1 MSGADDEILELFLV
15 ESREHLEDIE
25 SDLLAI
31 EEQGAATDAELVNHV
46 FRAIHTIKGAA
57 GFFGLHTIKELS
69 HVMEHLLDLMRKRQL
84 IATPRVISV
93 LLDGADVLRTMINNP
108 DTSNET
114 EIGPLV
120 ESIKECVAG
129 GGETEDAE
137 MNRAVDVALKDG
149 RVLMQ
154 VPFSDFEKAL
164 RDSKGGDHVYLVQY
178 DLFEL
183 EKQNKN
189 ALEII
194 NELQDLAYFIDSI
207 LDVEGV
213 GTLSDDT
220 DPQLHF
226 YVLLATVM
234 EHDLISHFLELSEDR
249 VFELGEAELG
259 FNIHQVL
266 TKKSA
271 AAAPASA
278 PAPAPAAPAPVQAA
292 EPAAVAVPEAPSA
305 PTAAEVPQPAVPE
318 KAAPA
323 AKRESKPEV
332 AEAAEAAPRLP
343 KKSGKMESYIRVN
356 VLLLDRLMN
365 LAGELVL
372 TRNEML
378 LNANSRDWELVD
390 RTAQKV
396 NIITSELQEAIMS
409 TRMQAVGVV
418 FNKFHRIVRDLSRSL
433 NKQIRLE
440 VEGEHVELDKT
451 IIEAIGDPMTHLIRN
466 ACDHGIEKPAKRA
479 GAGKDETG
487 TLRLSALHEAGMVVI
502 EIADD
507 GGGINADNIRDK
519 ALRMGLHTLNELEA
533 MDDKEAVKLIFA
545 PGFSTAAEV
554 TEVSGR
560 GVGMDVVHTNLS
572 KLGGTIDIDT
582 EIGRGTTF
590 RIKLPLTLAIIPSLL
605 VEVEGQQLC
614 IPQVNLQELVR
625 IPQSEVKNRIERIGE
640 SAVIRLREELLPL
653 VRMRDVLGLEGT
665 YIDPNTG
672 EIRPD
677 RRQRLVDR
685 RGPEDKRADEKGP
698 EEGKPRKARDRRSFP
713 DGAYNIAVVTAN
725 TVRYGLIVDQLMD
738 SAEIVVKPLGR
749 HLKDSP
755 IYAGATILGTGSVA
769 LILDVEGICLHMRL
783 REIRGRRDTRRE
795 IVNESDTTDLQTFLL
810 VSYGGED
817 LFGIPMEL
825 VQRIETA
832 KREHVEYTGGRSA
845 LKIHGRSLALFSL
858 AEPDNRQPRIETDQ
872 FRVIIFRIAG
882 REVGLVV
889 EEIIDIVQ
897 HAVEIDPV
905 THKQIGVF
913 GSAVINDRIT
923 LIVDLHGLVRAQV
936 PEWVEEYEQGF
947 LVKEEVKKTALIV
960 EDSPFFMEQVKR
972 YVTEAGY
979 QTMTATDGVVALN
992 LLKERGETIDIIL
1005 TDIEMPNMDGF
1016 ELAEQVR
1023 KDPALASIPIIAITS
1038 IATSTAVAHSRTVG
1052 IDDYLIKLD
1061 RELIIKRAHHFIEHG
1076 REVSI

>member
-57 GFFGLHTIKELS
+57 GFFGLHKIKELS
-69 HVMEHLLDLMRKRQL
+69 HVMEHLLDLLRKRQL
-84 IATPRVISV
+84 VATPKVISV
-93 LLDGADVLRTMINNP
+93 LLDGADVLRGMINNP
-108 DTSNET
+108 DTSNDQ
-114 EIGPLV
+114 EITDLV
-120 ESIKECVAG
+120 ESIKVCAG
-129 GGETEDAE
+129 GEDEKAQE
-137 MNRAVDVALKDG
+137 ELNRAVDIKTNDG

-154 VPFSDFEKAL
+154 VPFSDFEKAV

-178 DLFEL
+178 DLFEI

-194 NELQDLAYFIDSI
+194 NELQDLAYFIDSV

-213 GTLSDDT
+213 GTLADEG
-220 DPQLHF
+220 DPKLHF

-234 EHDLISHFLELSEDR
+234 EHDLISHFLELSEKC
-249 VFELGEAELG
+249 VFELGEEALG
-259 FNIHQVL
+259 FNIHSVL
-266 TKKSA
+266 KKKA
-271 AAAPASA
+271 
-278 PAPAPAAPAPVQAA
+278 APAPAAPAPEPAPTPQVTAPVEAPANPAASVVPTPPKQAA
-292 EPAAVAVPEAPSA
+292 PAKLEKPAPASTPVPEPAAD
-305 PTAAEVPQPAVPE
+305 
-318 KAAPA
+318 AAPPKP
-323 AKRESKPEV
+323 KR
-332 AEAAEAAPRLP
+332 
-343 KKSGKMESYIRVN
+343 SGKVESYIRVN

-433 NKQIRLE
+433 GKKIRLT

-466 ACDHGIEKPAKRA
+466 ACDHGIEGPEKRIKH
-479 GAGKDETG
+479 GKDETG
-487 TLRLSALHEAGMVVI
+487 TLRLSALHEAGLVVI

-507 GGGINADNIRDK
+507 GGGIPPDAIRDK
-519 ALRMGLHTLNELEA
+519 ALRMGLHTMAELEA
-533 MDDKEAVKLIFA
+533 MSDKEAVKLIFA
-545 PGFSTAAEV
+545 PGFSTAAQV
-554 TEVSGR
+554 TDVSGR

-572 KLGGTIDIDT
+572 KLGGTIDIDSAV
-582 EIGRGTTF
+582 GRGTTF

-605 VEVEGQQLC
+605 VSVEGQQFC

-653 VRMRDVLGLEGT
+653 VRMRDVLGLDGT
-665 YIDPNTG
+665 FIHPQTG
-672 EIRPD
+672 EIRSD
-677 RRQRLVDR
+677 RRQNLADR
-685 RGPEDKRADEKGP
+685 RGSGASETPDDIAT
-698 EEGKPRKARDRRSFP
+698 PRSKRDRRSDP
-713 DGAYNIAVVTAN
+713 EGAHNIAVVTAN
-725 TVRYGLIVDQLMD
+725 AIRYGLIVDHLMD

-749 HLKDSP
+749 HLKDVP

-769 LILDVEGICLHMRL
+769 MILDVEGICSHMNL
-783 REIRGRRDTRRE
+783 REIPSRREQRRDA
-795 IVNESDTTDLQTFLL
+795 VADAAATDVQTFLMI
-810 VSYGGED
+810 SYGGED
-817 LFGIPMEL
+817 LYGIPMEL

-832 KREHVEYTGGRSA
+832 DVANVEYTGGRTA

-858 AEPDNRQPRIETDQ
+858 AEPENRQPRIKTDQ

-889 EEIIDIVQ
+889 DEIIDIVQ
-897 HAVEIDPV
+897 QEVEIDPV
-905 THKQIGVF
+905 THKQIGIF

-923 LIVDLHGLVRAQV
+923 LIVDLHGLVRTQV
-936 PEWVEEYEQGF
+936 PEWVNEYEKNF
-947 LVKEEVKKTALIV
+947 TLKEAESKKTALIV
-960 EDSPFFMEQVKR
+960 EDSPFFMDQVKR

-979 QTMTATDGVVALN
+979 QTITATDGQVALN
-992 LLKERGETIDIIL
+992 LLQERGDSVDIVL

-1016 ELAEQVR
+1016 ELAEAIR
-1023 KDPALASIPIIAITS
+1023 RDPKLSHLPIIAITS
-1038 IATSTAVAHSRTVG
+1038 IATSTAVAHSKTVG

-1061 RELIIKRAHHFIEHG
+1061 RELIIKRAHHFIENG
-1076 REVSI
+1076 RAVGA

>member
-84 IATPRVISV
+84 VATPRVISV

-108 DTSNET
+108 DTSNDT

-129 GGETEDAE
+129 GGGEAEDAE
-137 MNRAVDVALKDG
+137 LNRAIDVALKDG

-154 VPFSDFEKAL
+154 VPFGDFEKAL

-234 EHDLISHFLELSEDR
+234 EHDLISHFLELAEHR
-249 VFELGEAELG
+249 VFELGETELG

-271 AAAPASA
+271 APAAAPT
-278 PAPAPAAPAPVQAA
+278 PVPTPAAPAPVEIA
-292 EPAAVAVPEAPSA
+292 PAAVEVAPAATPVAVK
-305 PTAAEVPQPAVPE
+305 PA
-318 KAAPA
+318 AAPA
-323 AKRESKPEV
+323 PPPPAAAAAKSETRPPAPAPAPE
-332 AEAAEAAPRLP
+332 ADDGAPRMA
-343 KKSGKMESYIRVN
+343 KKSGKVESYIRVN

-466 ACDHGIEKPAKRA
+466 ACDHGIEKPEARA
-479 GAGKDETG
+479 AAGKDETG
-487 TLRLSALHEAGMVVI
+487 SLRLSALHEAGLVVV

-507 GGGINADNIRDK
+507 GGGIDADRIRDK
-519 ALRMGLHTLNELEA
+519 ALRMGLHTISELEA

-582 EIGRGTTF
+582 AIGRGTTF

-665 YIDPNTG
+665 FVDPKTG

-677 RRQRLVDR
+677 RRHRLTDR
-685 RGPEDKRADEKGP
+685 RGPNDKVGPDGQPRAAG
-698 EEGKPRKARDRRSFP
+698 DRRTLP

-725 TVRYGLIVDQLMD
+725 TVRYGLIVDHLMD

-749 HLKDSP
+749 HLKNSP

-769 LILDVEGICLHMRL
+769 LILDVEGICHHMRL

-795 IVNESDTTDLQTFLL
+795 VVAETDTADLQTFLL
-810 VSYGGED
+810 VSYSGED

-858 AEPDNRQPRIETDQ
+858 AEPDNRQPRIKTEQ
-872 FRVIIFRIAG
+872 FRIIIFRIAG

-889 EEIIDIVQ
+889 DEIIDIVQ

-905 THKQIGVF
+905 THKQIGIF

-923 LIVDLHGLVRAQV
+923 LIVDLHGLVRSQV
-936 PEWVEEYEQGF
+936 PEWVEEYEQGYV
-947 LVKEEVKKTALIV
+947 VKEEIKKTALIV

-992 LLKERGETIDIIL
+992 LLKERGDVIDIIL

-1016 ELAEQVR
+1016 ELAENVR
-1023 KDPALASIPIIAITS
+1023 KDPNLAAIPIIAITS

-1061 RELIIKRAHHFIEHG
+1061 RELIIKRAHHFIENG
-1076 REVSI
+1076 REVAI